1 MSICHHNRTESD
13 CPTCGIYYSKPKVS
27 KSYSSGEIS
36 TSSKV
41 NKSSA
46 FKNLVF
52 TMLLI
57 SVVIITVVL
66 VDIIGSKEQ
75 EHLKTFAIIWVCN
88 FVGIISN
95 IMKRK

>member
-1 MSICHHNRTESD
+1 MRICHHNCTESD

-27 KSYSSGEIS
+27 KSYSSDEIS
-36 TSSKV
+36 TSNKV
-41 NKSSA
+41 KKSSV
-46 FKNLVF
+46 FKKLEF

-57 SVVIITVVL
+57 SFVIITVVV

-75 EHLKTFAIIWVCN
+75 EQLKTFATIWGCN
-88 FVGIISN
+88 LVGIISN